1 VKNKNGNTI
10 KQTNFSYSYFDS
22 GNCASGDYYC
32 KRLKL
37 EKVVD
42 SSLGAYSF
50 YYDNNIFP
58 PRNTSKV
65 DFLGYFN
72 NNTSN
77 IVFQKMIIILT
88 ICVIIKYKIL
98 FLS

>member
-1 VKNKNGNTI
+1 MEIRSSKPISVIHILIPVIVRLGI
-10 KQTNFSYSYFDS
+10 I
-22 GNCASGDYYC
+22 YC

-77 IVFQKMIIILT
+77 VFK
-88 ICVIIKYKIL
+88 K
-98 FLS
+98 